1 MIHTN
6 LPRNC
11 VVFLLLCKLTRSAI
25 YGSQKFD
32 SHKWPTVLVDEVIR
46 KTEQFWDMFVW
57 IIVFYFYNIFLPT
70 PDAFYNKPLQMPFK
84 DQLDRSKA
92 TCSFQAIGPFRYR
105 KKKNHRYTN
114 NLQGLQKVVVKDFSW
129 NIMPWNALLFEKTV
143 SILDNENYWFIL
155 NTCHDRAKHA
165 DTRVGFPIIFSQ
177 LRWPVEPKF
186 SQVCYLI

>member
-1 MIHTN
+1 MADSVSRWGNKENRAILRHV
-6 LPRNC
+6 C
-11 VVFLLLCKLTRSAI
+11 VDHCILLLQHLSTQMHFITNRCKCLS
-25 YGSQKFD
+25 
-32 SHKWPTVLVDEVIR
+32 
-46 KTEQFWDMFVW
+46 KTNSTDPRQRVPF
-57 IIVFYFYNIFLPT
+57 
-70 PDAFYNKPLQMPFK
+70 KPLDPFG
-84 DQLDRSKA
+84 
-92 TCSFQAIGPFRYR
+92 TE

-129 NIMPWNALLFEKTV
+129 NIMPWNALLFEKTA

-155 NTCHDRAKHA
+155 NTCHDRTKHA